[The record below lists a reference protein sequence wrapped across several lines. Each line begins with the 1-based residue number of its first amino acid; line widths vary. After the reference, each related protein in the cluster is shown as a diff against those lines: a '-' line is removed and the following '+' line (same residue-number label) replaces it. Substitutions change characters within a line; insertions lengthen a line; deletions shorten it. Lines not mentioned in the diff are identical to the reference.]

1 VKVAIQMS
9 VREERKALPI
19 LLRQAQGMVLPNRV
33 YVLGID
39 AVRALREA
47 GVRFTE
53 LSREGD
59 APVLQGATAGERV

>member
-1 VKVAIQMS
+1 VRIAIQMS

-19 LLRQAQGMVLPNRV
+19 LLRQTQGMVLPNRV
-33 YVLGID
+33 YVLGVD

-59 APVLQGATAGERV
+59 APVLQGATGGERV